1 MVELQIGQYIEMEY
15 GGAAKVLQELGSGGQ
30 GIVYLVE
37 FNDMKYA
44 LKWYDVD
51 KIKNPQAFRKNIEN
65 NIKDGSPSRLFLWP
79 KYLTKPIET
88 GGFGYLMDVRP
99 QNFDSFVD
107 ILNTYKL
114 GIDPL
119 TGRASKTPVQFKSLF
134 AMVTAAINI
143 VTAFRQL
150 HRAGKSY
157 QDLNDGGFFI
167 NVNTGDILV
176 CDCDNIAP
184 DGANF
189 GIGGKPGYMAPEVVR
204 GIEKPNVQTDKYSL
218 AVVLFK
224 LLFRGDPMEGEK
236 VVKDICLTESS
247 ELRHYGK
254 EAVFVYDPENTTN
267 RPVRGIHDNVIK
279 FWKIYPE
286 YIREAFIKSFTT
298 GIAEPNKRII
308 ENEWQKLFIRLRSEI
323 ITCKCGRSNFS
334 STFKEDP
341 STHFFICPKCG
352 SEFASLAFTHLDY
365 RLPLYIGCKLYAC
378 QTTIGSDDYTTVT
391 TELVENKLKP
401 GMLGLK
407 NLSKDVWQAR
417 MPDGKYYP
425 VAPDKGLPLW
435 QGIAIDFGG
444 VKAYIYEDA
453 ISEENK

>member
-1 MVELQIGQYIEMEY
+1 MVELQIGQYVEMEY
-15 GGAAKVLQELGSGGQ
+15 GGAAKVLKVLGSGGQ

-37 FNDMKYA
+37 FNDMQYA

-51 KIKNPQAFRKNIEN
+51 KIKNPAAFRKNIDS
-65 NIKDGSPSRLFLWP
+65 NIKDGAPSKKFLWP
-79 KYLTKPIET
+79 KYLTKPIEDSE
-88 GGFGYLMDVRP
+88 GFGYLMDVRP
-99 QNFDSFVD
+99 VGYDSFVD

-114 GIDPL
+114 DIDPL
-119 TGRASKTPVQFKSLF
+119 TGRAMKVPVQFKSLY
-134 AMVTAAINI
+134 AMITAVINI
-143 VTAFRQL
+143 VNAFRQL

-157 QDLNDGGFFI
+157 QDMNDGGFFI

-204 GIEKPNVQTDKYSL
+204 GLEKPNVQTDKYSL

-247 ELRHYGK
+247 ELRHYGQ
-254 EAVFVYDPENTTN
+254 EAVFVYDPVNDTN

-286 YIREAFIKSFTT
+286 YVREAFIRSFTV

-308 ENEWQKLFIRLRSEI
+308 ENEWQKLFIRLRAEI
-323 ITCKCGRSNFS
+323 IGCPCGRTNFS
-334 STFKEDP
+334 SMFNTLGDFAYK
-341 STHFFICPKCG
+341 CPKCG
-352 SEFASLAFTHLDY
+352 TEFVTLAFSNRDY
-365 RLPLYIGCKLYAC
+365 RVPLYLGCKFYAC
-378 QTTIGSDDYTTVT
+378 ETEVASDDFYTVT
-391 TELVENKLKP
+391 GELVENKLKP
-401 GMLGLK
+401 GMLGIK
-407 NLSKDVWQAR
+407 NLSDKTWRAK
-417 MPDGKYYP
+417 MPDNQFYN
-425 VAPDKGLPLW
+425 VAPGKGFPLW
-435 QGIAIDFGG
+435 GGIVVDFGG
-444 VKAYIYEDA
+444 VTARINED
-453 ISEENK
+453 EEGES